1 MKKIFVSALVAL
13 CGFTA
18 SYAQQ
23 ASFLSNNHCLYRIS
37 QESQNQKCLLLPVQE
52 NAEIANIK
60 VIADNK
66 QVKAFNVKL
75 AKDHVD
81 YFVPLYMDEFAGL
94 KGLLSISM
102 SMVIIARKD

>member
-37 QESQNQKCLLLPVQE
+37 QELRWQ
-52 NAEIANIK
+52 
-60 VIADNK
+60 
-66 QVKAFNVKL
+66 
-75 AKDHVD
+75 
-81 YFVPLYMDEFAGL
+81 
-94 KGLLSISM
+94 IS
-102 SMVIIARKD
+102 R